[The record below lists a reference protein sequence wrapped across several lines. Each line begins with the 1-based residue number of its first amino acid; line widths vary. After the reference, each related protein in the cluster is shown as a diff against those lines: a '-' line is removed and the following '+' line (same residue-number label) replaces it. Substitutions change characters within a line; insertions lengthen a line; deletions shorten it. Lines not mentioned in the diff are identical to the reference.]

1 MLNSSSSHRH
11 LVTAIKIGLAL
22 ILFTPLILLQNFY
35 FPFIVPRN
43 LFFRLIIDIVFSLC
57 LYLSIVDI
65 NFRPRFNKGFILFFL
80 FVISLTISSILGGH
94 FAYSFWSN
102 FERMDGLVNW
112 LHIILYVIVLLGIF
126 KNKEQWYGFFKISLF
141 SAIITALIALGQRLG
156 WSFVMASTGG
166 VRLTAL
172 MGNAAYVASYLMLH
186 SFLAIYLLKV
196 EWRKV
201 IWRYFYIGSLILFI
215 FILISTQ
222 TRGAF
227 LGLLVFAVLFVL
239 GYLLVQRKDR
249 NKFYY
254 GALILLIAIFTF
266 VTLLFTQK
274 QATWVKDVSLF
285 SKISNISLS
294 DTTAQSRLMI
304 WRNSL
309 EGVKEKPIFGWGE
322 ENFIYVFNKYFPIEI
337 FHDTGSEV
345 WFDRPHNILVQHLVQ
360 GGIVGFILYLS
371 VFFYLIYL
379 LYKKYLKDKNEW
391 FFSLFWSAF
400 LLSFLVHDLFIFDSV
415 NTNIIL
421 YLILAFLW
429 QENANISLDKFF
441 NLFTKYKYFIGLS
454 LSTIFLILS
463 VYFFYFSSLSS
474 NLSLIKFL
482 SYSYNA
488 KTTADLSMALDSWD
502 RSFNASYLGIKE
514 KTENLQKVTLALV
527 QNQSVDTKVKT
538 EFFNK
543 TALVLE
549 DIVNK
554 YPDDVRMA
562 FFLVDFYSTFQTYQP
577 EFVEKNIVL
586 LEHLHQLAPQR
597 PDTLLRLTSA
607 YLANNKVDKAIIVAQ
622 QLVDLAPWAKAVYW
636 NNFRV
641 AVTAKDLVGV
651 DFSLQNIVVL
661 NQKNNQVDFLGT
673 EITQLNNF
681 VNSLPATETI
691 LKETLNKYLVK

>member
-379 LYKKYLKDKNEW
+379 
-391 FFSLFWSAF
+391 
-400 LLSFLVHDLFIFDSV
+400 
-415 NTNIIL
+415 

-661 NQKNNQVDFLGT
+661 NQKNNQVDFLDT

>member
-1 MLNSSSSHRH
+1 MLNSPSSHRH

-43 LFFRLIIDIVFSLC
+43 LFFRLLVDVIFSLY
-57 LYLSIVDI
+57 LYLSIVDL
-65 NFRPRFNKGFILFFL
+65 NFRPKFNIGFVLFFL
-80 FVISLTISSILGGH
+80 FVISLTVSSILGGH
-94 FAYSFWSN
+94 FSYSFWSN

-126 KNKEQWYGFFKISLF
+126 KNKEQWHGFFKISLF
-141 SAIITALIALGQRLG
+141 SALITALIALGQRLG
-156 WSFVMASTGG
+156 LSFIMSSTGG

-186 SFLAIYLLKV
+186 SFIVIYLLKI
-196 EWRKV
+196 EWKKIVR
-201 IWRYFYIGSLILFI
+201 RYFYIFSLLLFI
-215 FILISTQ
+215 FILINTE

-227 LGLLVFAVLFVL
+227 LGLLFFAVLFVL
-239 GYLLVQRKDR
+239 GYLWVQRKNR
-249 NKFYY
+249 NKIYY
-254 GALILLIAIFTF
+254 GLLILLIIIFVF
-266 VTLLFTQK
+266 ITLLFTQK
-274 QATWVKDVSLF
+274 QANWVKNVSLF
-285 SKISNISLS
+285 NKIAHISLS

-360 GGIVGFILYLS
+360 GGIVGLILYLS

-379 LYKKYLKDKNEW
+379 LYKKYLQDKNEW

-429 QENANISLDKFF
+429 QENARLSLDKFF
-441 NLFTKYKYFIGLS
+441 NLFAKYKYLFGLI
-454 LSTIFLILS
+454 LATIFLVLS
-463 VYFFYFSSLSS
+463 IYFFYFTPLIS

-482 SYSYNA
+482 KYSYGA
-488 KTTADLSMALDSWD
+488 KTTVDLNMALDSWD
-502 RSFNASYLGIKE
+502 RSFDASYLGTKE
-514 KTENLQKVTLALV
+514 KAENLQKITLALV
-527 QNQSVDTKVKT
+527 QNQGIDTKIKI
-538 EFFNK
+538 EFFEK
-543 TALVLE
+543 TVIVLE
-549 DIVNK
+549 DIIK
-554 YPDDVRMA
+554 AYPDDVRMA

-577 EFVEKNIVL
+577 EFVEKNIAL
-586 LEHLHQLAPQR
+586 LEHLHRLAPQR

-607 YLANNKVDKAIIVAQ
+607 YLGSNKVDKAMVSAK
-622 QLVDLAPWAKAVYW
+622 QLIGLAPWAKAVYW
-636 NNFRV
+636 NDLRV
-641 AVTAKDLVGV
+641 AVTAKDLASL
-651 DFSLQNIVVL
+651 DLSLQNIVAI
-661 NQKNNQVDFLGT
+661 NQKNNQVDFLDT
-673 EITQLNNF
+673 EIQQLNNLMT
-681 VNSLPATETI
+681 SLPNTETS
-691 LKETLNKYLVK
+691 LKKVINKYLVK

>member
-1 MLNSSSSHRH
+1 MLNSPSNHRH

-22 ILFTPLILLQNFY
+22 ILFTPLILLENFY

-43 LFFRLIIDIVFSLC
+43 LFFRLLVDVIFSLY
-57 LYLSIVDI
+57 LYLSFVDI
-65 NFRPRFNKGFILFFL
+65 NYRPKFNKGFVLFFL
-80 FVISLTISSILGGH
+80 FVISLTISSLLGGN
-94 FAYSFWSN
+94 FGYSFWSN

-112 LHIILYVIVLLGIF
+112 LHIILYIIVLLGVF
-126 KNKEQWYGFFKISLF
+126 KTKEQWHGFFKISLF
-141 SAIITALIALGQRLG
+141 SALISALIALGQKFGL
-156 WSFVMASTGG
+156 SFVMASAGG

-186 SFLAIYLLKV
+186 SFIAIYLLKI
-196 EWRKV
+196 EWKKLA
-201 IWRYFYIGSLILFI
+201 WRYFYIFSLILFI

-239 GYLLVQRKDR
+239 GYLWTQRRNR
-249 NKFYY
+249 NKLYY
-254 GALILLIAIFTF
+254 GALVLLMAIFIF
-266 VTLLFTQK
+266 VALLFTQK
-274 QATWVKDVSLF
+274 QAPWVQNVFLF
-285 SKISNISLS
+285 NKIANISLS

-309 EGVKEKPIFGWGE
+309 EGVKEKPMFGWGE

-360 GGIVGFILYLS
+360 GGIVGLLLYLS
-371 VFFYLIYL
+371 VFFYLIFL
-379 LYKKYLKDKNEW
+379 LYKKYLQDKNAW

-441 NLFTKYKYFIGLS
+441 NFFTKYKHFIGLS
-454 LSTIFLILS
+454 LATIFLILS
-463 VYFFYFSSLSS
+463 VYFFYLGPLIS

-482 SYSYNA
+482 SYSYGA
-488 KTTADLSMALDSWD
+488 KTTADLSLALATWD
-502 RSFNASYLGIKE
+502 RSFTASYLGHKE
-514 KTENLQKVTLALV
+514 KAENLQKITLALV
-527 QNQSVDTKVKT
+527 QNQSIDTKIKI

-543 TALVLE
+543 TSLVLE
-549 DIVNK
+549 EFVKK

-577 EFVEKNIVL
+577 EFVEQNIAL
-586 LEHLHQLAPQR
+586 LEHLHEVAPQR

-607 YLANNKVDKAIIVAQ
+607 YLANSEVDRAIETAK
-622 QLVDLAPWAKAVYW
+622 QLVALAPWAKAVYW

-641 AVTAKDLVGV
+641 AVAAKDLASL
-651 DFSLQNIVVL
+651 DFSLQNIVAL
-661 NQKNNQVDFLGT
+661 NQKNNQVDFLET
-673 EITQLNNF
+673 EIEQLNNF
-681 VNSLPATETI
+681 IVSLPSTETN
-691 LKETLNKYLVK
+691 LKTAINKYLLK

>member
-43 LFFRLIIDIVFSLC
+43 LFFRLIIDIVFSLY

-371 VFFYLIYL
+371 VFFYLI
-379 LYKKYLKDKNEW
+379 
-391 FFSLFWSAF
+391 
-400 LLSFLVHDLFIFDSV
+400 
-415 NTNIIL
+415 
-421 YLILAFLW
+421 LAFLW

>member
-11 LVTAIKIGLAL
+11 LVTAIKIGLAF

-43 LFFRLIIDIVFSLC
+43 LFFRLLVDVVFALY
-57 LYLSIVDI
+57 LYLSIVDL
-65 NFRPRFNKGFILFFL
+65 NFRPKFNKGFVLFFL
-80 FVISLTISSILGGH
+80 FVIFLTISSILGGH

-112 LHIILYVIVLLGIF
+112 LHIVLYIIVLLGIF
-126 KNKEQWYGFFKISLF
+126 KNKEQWHGFFKISLF
-141 SAIITALIALGQRLG
+141 SALISTFVALGQKFGLN
-156 WSFVMASTGG
+156 FVMASSGG
-166 VRLTAL
+166 TRLTAL

-186 SFLAIYLLKV
+186 SFIAIYLLKI
-196 EWRKV
+196 EWKK
-201 IWRYFYIGSLILFI
+201 IFWRYFYIFSLILFI

-227 LGLLVFAVLFVL
+227 LGLLAFAVLFVVGFL
-239 GYLLVQRKDR
+239 WIKRKQR
-249 NKFYY
+249 NKAYY
-254 GALILLIAIFTF
+254 AALILLIAIFTF
-266 VTLLFTQK
+266 ITLLFTQK
-274 QATWVKDVSLF
+274 QANWVKDVSLF
-285 SKISNISLS
+285 NKIAHVSLN

-337 FHDTGSEV
+337 FHDIGSEV

-360 GGIVGFILYLS
+360 GGIVGLSLYLS
-371 VFFYLIYL
+371 IFFYLIFL
-379 LYKKYLKDKNEW
+379 LYKKYLQDKNEW

-429 QENANISLDKFF
+429 QENANLSLDKFF
-441 NLFTKYKYFIGLS
+441 NIFAKYKYFIGLS
-454 LSTIFLILS
+454 LATIFLILS
-463 VYFFYFSSLSS
+463 VYFFYLTPLIS

-482 SYSYNA
+482 GYSYSA
-488 KTTADLSMALDSWD
+488 KTTSDLNMGLDSWE
-502 RSFNASYLGIKE
+502 RSFSVSYLGTKE
-514 KTENLQKVTLALV
+514 KTENLQKITIALV
-527 QNQSVDTKVKT
+527 QNQSIDTKVKIG
-538 EFFNK
+538 FFNK
-543 TALVLE
+543 TAFVLE
-549 DIVNK
+549 NIVNK

-586 LEHLHQLAPQR
+586 LEHLHEIAPQR

-607 YLANNKVDKAIIVAQ
+607 YLAKNEVDRAIETSK
-622 QLVDLAPWAKAVYW
+622 QLVALAPWAKAVYW

-641 AVTAKDLVGV
+641 AVSSKDLAEV
-651 DFSLQNIVVL
+651 DFSLQNIMAI
-661 NQKNNQVDFLGT
+661 NQKNNQVDFLDT
-673 EITQLNNF
+673 EIQQLNSF
-681 VNSLPATETI
+681 LASLPATENN
-691 LKETLNKYLVK
+691 LKTTLNKYLAK